1 MSDTDT
7 LRNAINRVYA
17 CMKLRSCNDYDRYF
31 EELAELVDDLGAD
44 FVCQHACEEAWSGGG
59 EECAPGH
66 CERSE
71 QIEDDEY
78 TCCRR
83 DARSFI
89 EYCLGRPAEN

>member
-1 MSDTDT
+1 MSETDT
-7 LRNAINRVYA
+7 LRNAIKRVYA
-17 CMKLRSCNDYDRYF
+17 CMMLGLGNRDYHRYV

-59 EECAPGH
+59 EECPLGH

-71 QIEDDEY
+71 QIEEDE
-78 TCCRR
+78 CRYN
-83 DARSFI
+83 ARCFI